1 MTDPEFLL
9 ALVLAES
16 RKAKKEVAIV
26 ANSLPEVLG
35 LATGTASGCET
46 AIANVLHGAQGRLDN
61 KWLLASYS
69 PTPLCL
75 GMANILGISSVGFLD
90 TGLNVKDAAT
100 TQEIVRLTGLP
111 GKNVSLFSVQPKNPL
126 PNWKVNPEKFLEA
139 ANGELF
145 SSLKPEYQGALKSLK
160 SCPRFDQRDVG
171 AKLLS
176 IFTQVPTTLPAAAL
190 LDGERDFIFMHLAF
204 ALVGQTWNPV
214 VSWDVKDSSGE
225 KFGGNNVG
233 AVILEKNKI
242 IGWGINLAA
251 QNLVFHAES
260 LAILSYLKGNNKASL
275 PDGAT
280 IYTSLEPCKMCAGMI
295 TGAGKNIEVVMGAKD
310 HKINTVIS
318 DGKKYNGCSER
329 MPSPALAK
337 DQKNPFSVVGS
348 WIDARRER
356 SVDDARLDLSSAGGG
371 GASTKFLRDEQD
383 EKYRTVL
390 ASNPKFVQQSATRLA
405 TLEAAKKDW
414 QQKPAQYRKT
424 HAFPKG
430 QETEMEALQKK
441 KKAVADKFAALQKEY
456 AAGNFGKKFSSYADT
471 LVLEW
476 KRLKSEPD
484 SDKRRAYEQSIEL
497 LKIVAVQGLT
507 TNYGMNFVN
516 ALFSDFA

>member
-1 MTDPEFLL
+1 MTEPEFLL

-61 KWLLASYS
+61 KWLLASYV

-90 TGLNVKDAAT
+90 AGNVKDAAT
-100 TQEIVRLTGLP
+100 TQDIVRLYKLP
-111 GKNVSLFSVQPKNPL
+111 GQNVSLFSAQPKTDL
-126 PNWKVNPEKFLEA
+126 PNWKANPEKFLEA
-139 ANGELF
+139 ANGEF
-145 SSLKPEYQGALKSLK
+145 FGSLKPEYQGTLKSLK

-171 AKLLS
+171 AKLLG

-190 LDGERDFIFMHLAF
+190 SDGERDFIFMHLAF

-242 IGWGINLAA
+242 IGWGVNLAA
-251 QNLVFHAES
+251 QNPVFHAES
-260 LAILSYLKGNNKASL
+260 LAILSYLKGHNKASL

-310 HKINTVIS
+310 HLINTVIS
-318 DGKKYNGCSER
+318 DGKKHNGCSER
-329 MPSPALAK
+329 MPNPALQK
-337 DQKNPFSVVGS
+337 DPFTVVGS
-348 WIDARRER
+348 WIEARRQR

-383 EKYRTVL
+383 EKYRATL
-390 ASNPKFVQQSATRLA
+390 ASNPKFSPQQATQLA
-405 TLEAAKKDW
+405 TLEAAKREW
-414 QQKPAQYRKT
+414 QQKSAQYRKT
-424 HAFPKG
+424 NPFS
-430 QETEMEALQKK
+430 QNRETQLQSLQTK
-441 KKAVADKFAALQKEY
+441 KKAVADKFVALQKEY
-456 AAGNFGKKFSSYADT
+456 AVGNFGKKFSSYADT

-476 KRLKSEPD
+476 KKLKSEPD

-507 TNYGMNFVN
+507 TNYGMNFIN